1 MRRDIDILRDIV
13 EYCDVVYEAVAM
25 FGSDIEDFLD
35 NKVYQ
40 TSTAFSILQIG
51 ELVKRLSPELRDEFG
66 EVTWSKIAGMRDMFA
81 HQYHNV
87 IPELQ
92 WKTITERVPALRE
105 ACLEIIGVLESRD
118 ADE

>member
-1 MRRDIDILRDIV
+1 
-13 EYCDVVYEAVAM
+13 
-25 FGSDIEDFLD
+25 
-35 NKVYQ
+35 
-40 TSTAFSILQIG
+40 
-51 ELVKRLSPELRDEFG
+51 
-66 EVTWSKIAGMRDMFA
+66 MRDMFA

-105 ACLEIIGVLESRD
+105 ACLEIIDVLESRD

>member
-1 MRRDIDILRDIV
+1 M
-13 EYCDVVYEAVAM
+13 
-25 FGSDIEDFLD
+25 
-35 NKVYQ
+35 
-40 TSTAFSILQIG
+40 
-51 ELVKRLSPELRDEFG
+51 KRLSLGARDEFG
-66 EVTWSKIAGMRDMFA
+66 DVTWRKIAGMRDMFA

-105 ACLEIIGVLESRD
+105 SCLVVIDVLESRD

>member
-1 MRRDIDILRDIV
+1 M
-13 EYCDVVYEAVAM
+13 
-25 FGSDIEDFLD
+25 
-35 NKVYQ
+35 YQ

-51 ELVKRLSPELRDEFG
+51 ELVKRLSPVLRNEFG
-66 EVTWSKIAGMRDMFA
+66 DVTWRKIAGTRDMFA

-92 WKTITERVPALRE
+92 WKTITEKVPELRE
-105 ACLEIIGVLESRD
+105 ACLKIIGVLESRD